1 MKSRRKVSAFVAFA
15 IAVAGFGLA
24 GCGNSGEGQIKVGA
38 SARKSLADDDAAP
51 KKDGATPPKST
62 DGNLKGRIGGRDEN

>member
-51 KKDGATPPKST
+51 KQDSATPAKST
-62 DGNLKGRIGGRDEN
+62 DGNMKNRLGTRGEN